1 MPVPKACASNHWV
14 TFSYLCLTPLS
25 FGTWKWCTFLN
36 IFLQLEKS
44 NSLGMCHRTSNPVK
58 ELLWVSRGHEHDG
71 CELLPPQQEQGAFHP
86 VAEEGQPRPGE
97 KHNSP
102 EDLLPGSFPIYIF
115 SSARSSGLQCLFIP
129 VRQLAAWPMISCAL
143 MINGFPI

>member
-1 MPVPKACASNHWV
+1 MMA
-14 TFSYLCLTPLS
+14 
-25 FGTWKWCTFLN
+25 
-36 IFLQLEKS
+36 
-44 NSLGMCHRTSNPVK
+44 
-58 ELLWVSRGHEHDG
+58 VS
-71 CELLPPQQEQGAFHP
+71 CYPPQPEQGAFHP

-129 VRQLAAWPMISCAL
+129 VRQLAT
-143 MINGFPI
+143 